1 MQLAGAEEGG
11 DTGKTRKG
19 KGKGKKGK
27 GKGKGSGKEA
37 AEPEVQEVPELEVKV
52 HKEKKRAAPKSSAE
66 SKTKKSK
73 GNQKGNQIQDSEKNA
88 EEDPALH
95 PKPKTKRARKTPPPP
110 AEEPEEPQQ
119 QVVPPPQVPEVPE
132 VPEAPAELPGDQ
144 VVNDLRA
151 QIQQWAADPKHWT
164 SLCDLFSGMYG
175 DFTPSNAPKLT
186 HYTLSMYWKKA
197 RVGLVHKPTKKHVLS
212 YSGAGTGK
220 IGLPLQACLQYAL
233 SSDPTCFLI
242 CVYQIYKN
250 NTHTK
255 YLFYQGYA
263 LI

>member
-95 PKPKTKRARKTPPPP
+95 PKPKTKRARKTPPP